1 MVRSFLRR
9 VFRCMPPPPA
19 GRRRAARPKA
29 RGRRPELL
37 VLEDRW
43 LPSTVLWNGSAGDG
57 LWRNGANWVGG
68 SAPGPADDA
77 VLDDTSPPVT
87 VTVSAGSP
95 VSVRSLTDTK
105 PFVISASFTVTAG
118 TSSVSGPFTVGP
130 PATLAAS
137 GSLTATG
144 TATIDGA

>member
-1 MVRSFLRR
+1 VI
-9 VFRCMPPPPA
+9 
-19 GRRRAARPKA
+19 
-29 RGRRPELL
+29 
-37 VLEDRW
+37 
-43 LPSTVLWNGSAGDG
+43 
-57 LWRNGANWVGG
+57 
-68 SAPGPADDA
+68 
-77 VLDDTSPPVT
+77 DDTSPPVT
-87 VTVSAGSP
+87 VTVSSAGGP

-105 PFVISASFTVTAG
+105 PFVISAGASFPVTAG